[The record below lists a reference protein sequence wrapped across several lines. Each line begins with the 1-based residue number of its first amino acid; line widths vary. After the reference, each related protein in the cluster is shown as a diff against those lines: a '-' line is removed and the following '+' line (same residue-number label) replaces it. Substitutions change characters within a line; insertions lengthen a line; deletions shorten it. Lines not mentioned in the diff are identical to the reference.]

1 MESNVEWLLHPS
13 RYSFRVSFDKS
24 GIKITNSREG
34 GGGERERDRSLAAE
48 GLIHRRRRIN
58 VIEAKKITR
67 ILDARRLMNYEK
79 R

>member
-24 GIKITNSREG
+24 GIKITSSRK
-34 GGGERERDRSLAAE
+34 GGGEGDRSLAAE

>member
-24 GIKITNSREG
+24 GIKITSSRKG
-34 GGGERERDRSLAAE
+34 GGGERDRSLAAE